1 MAGKRT
7 NSIDMGVG
15 ARIKL
20 ARLEAEL
27 SQEKLAETLGVT
39 FQQLQKYEK
48 GINPV
53 NKEIGHEKI

>member
-7 NSIDMGVG
+7 NSIDMAVG

-48 GINPV
+48 GSNPV